1 MSEMLS
7 ELRGRQERVYE
18 LPESERSGAT
28 GKINEE
34 RNEALE
40 ALTAEELA
48 KARLALM
55 VEEYRLY
62 VDTGAG
68 LTDIVEPEDIQWMD
82 AIHTDAGDVAF
93 YLRRRL
99 AELAGDDSPGQILTD
114 EQIDVT
120 LAELEDKGGLPLR
133 REQFATLFRSFE
145 KEVLEPAMQGNA

>member
-1 MSEMLS
+1 MAEMLS

-28 GKINEE
+28 AKINEE

-62 VDTGAG
+62 VDSGAG
-68 LTDIVEPEDIQWMD
+68 LTDIVEPEDIQWMEE
-82 AIHTDAGDVAF
+82 IRTDAGDVAF
-93 YLRRRL
+93 YLRRRV
-99 AELAGDDSPGQILTD
+99 AEVAGDDSSGQLLTD
-114 EQIDVT
+114 EQIDVV
-120 LAELEDKGGLPLR
+120 LAELEDNGGLPLM
-133 REQFATLFRSFE
+133 REQFATMFREFE
-145 KEVLEPAMQGNA
+145 RELLEPVQSNT